1 MTHWGKID
9 KIFSWVGAISSFCL
23 LVLGGYV
30 RATGAGLSCPDW
42 PLCFDRAVPDFSI
55 AGVPQEVGHR
65 YLAFF
70 VSLCIVLVTI
80 ATFKSRVASA
90 HRWRV
95 ARWMIPV
102 LIAQIIL
109 GGLTV
114 LMLLKPLIVT
124 LHLVFGTI
132 LVQQFLVLI
141 GMANREKPSA
151 ERPKTQKNLSKLLI
165 GGVLLTGAQI
175 ALGGFVG
182 SSGLA
187 LVCLDIPSC
196 GPALLGTLP
205 QQHIHMAHRIL
216 GVVVLGYFLFTTF
229 QGGLWR
235 GIEIGKLQRFAPVFL
250 ICIQIGL
257 GVANIWYHVPI
268 PAVLSHLALAQLI
281 LAVVINTVIR
291 LR

>member
-1 MTHWGKID
+1 MDRWAKID
-9 KIFSWVGAISSFCL
+9 RIFSRIGAITSFFL

-70 VSLCIVLVTI
+70 VSLCIVLVAV
-80 ATFKSRVASA
+80 ATFRRRAIA
-90 HRWRV
+90 PGRWGV

-102 LIAQIIL
+102 LIAQVIL

-132 LVQQFLVLI
+132 LVQQFLVLGGSGELDKSSSEVGDSGRQLRRLLKI
-141 GMANREKPSA
+141 GG
-151 ERPKTQKNLSKLLI
+151 LLI
-165 GGVLLTGAQI
+165 GGQI
-175 ALGGFVG
+175 ALGGYVG
-182 SSGLA
+182 TSGLA
-187 LVCLDIPSC
+187 LICLDIPFC
-196 GPALLGTLP
+196 GPELFGSLP
-205 QQHIHMAHRIL
+205 QQHIHMAHRLFAVIIFA
-216 GVVVLGYFLFTTF
+216 YFCYLTLRNGF
-229 QGGLWR
+229 WR
-235 GIEIGKLQRFAPVFL
+235 GLSIRTLQRFTPLLL
-250 ICIQIGL
+250 IGLQILL
-257 GVANIWYHVPI
+257 GVANVWYHVPI
-268 PAVLSHLALAQLI
+268 PIALSHLALAQLI
-281 LAVVINTVIR
+281 LAVVIHTTIR